1 MSVVKFGLIAVGLA
15 VASPSIA
22 QNIEFGPGGLRVGPE
37 RQERVQREEITRRD
51 AVRIARRQG
60 VVDVDSVRETRSGWT
75 IDGSDRDGDDVTV
88 RVSATGEVLDVRR

>member
-1 MSVVKFGLIAVGLA
+1 MSFVKFGLVAAVLA
-15 VASPSIA
+15 VASPSVA
-22 QNIEFGPGGLRVGPE
+22 QNIEFGPGGVRVGPD

-75 IDGSDRDGDDVTV
+75 VDGSDRDGEDLTV
-88 RVSATGEVLDVRR
+88 RLSGTGEVLDVRR